1 MREFKFR
8 RGIRTSSSEQYDVR
22 YKGEFIGELHIHF
35 IKENSDE
42 MCTLLITK
50 EIEESTKDNLLDE
63 IVDTIISNP
72 ESFYWIN
79 VFFGKMDGGI
89 INGPHL
95 DEITAKQK
103 DLSKILNTFQVAKGQ
118 LSETAAMEYF
128 EGLNYSVEKA
138 SDLYDKEYKIDL
150 IAENEQ
156 EKIYIQVKLGTI
168 SDKEIMKIATKVSE
182 INDTEK
188 NKIACIVAERFPVN
202 SELLRKKLE
211 QNLNI
216 NIMYIHKYQ
225 VLESLPKYKRTLK

>member
-1 MREFKFR
+1 MGEFKFR
-8 RGIRTSSSEQYDVR
+8 RGIRTSSSEQYNVY

-35 IKENSDE
+35 MKENSDE
-42 MCTLLITK
+42 MCTLIITK
-50 EIEESTKDNLLDE
+50 ELEESIKDKLLDE

-72 ESFYWIN
+72 EGFFWIN
-79 VFFGKMDGGI
+79 VFSGKMEGGI
-89 INGPHL
+89 FNRHHP
-95 DEITAKQK
+95 DEINAKQK
-103 DLSKILNTFQVAKGQ
+103 DLSKVLNTFQVAKGQ
-118 LSETAAMEYF
+118 LSEMAALEYF
-128 EGLNYSVEKA
+128 KGLNYSVEVA

-168 SDKEIMKIATKVSE
+168 SDKEIIKIATKVSE

-225 VLESLPKYKRTLK
+225 VIESSPKYKRTLK

>member
-1 MREFKFR
+1 M
-8 RGIRTSSSEQYDVR
+8 
-22 YKGEFIGELHIHF
+22 
-35 IKENSDE
+35 KEHSDE
-42 MCTLLITK
+42 MCTLIITK
-50 EIEESTKDNLLDE
+50 ELEESIKDKLLDE

-89 INGPHL
+89 INGPHP

-150 IAENEQ
+150 IGENEQ

-168 SDKEIMKIATKVSE
+168 SDKEIIRVATKVSE

-188 NKIACIVAERFPVN
+188 IK
-202 SELLRKKLE
+202 LLVLL
-211 QNLNI
+211 QNDFLST
-216 NIMYIHKYQ
+216 Q
-225 VLESLPKYKRTLK
+225 SC